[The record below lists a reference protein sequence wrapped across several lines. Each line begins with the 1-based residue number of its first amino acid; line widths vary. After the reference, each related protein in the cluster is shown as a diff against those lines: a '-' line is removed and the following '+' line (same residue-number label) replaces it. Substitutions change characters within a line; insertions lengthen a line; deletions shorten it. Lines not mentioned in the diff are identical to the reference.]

1 MLKDHAV
8 LIQKLERLAAQVRSL
23 SEALQELERDI
34 CGLQH
39 KIMMLEE

>member
-1 MLKDHAV
+1 MTKERLA
-8 LIQKLERLAAQVRSL
+8 LIQRLERLAAQVRSL

-39 KIMMLEE
+39 RIMMEG